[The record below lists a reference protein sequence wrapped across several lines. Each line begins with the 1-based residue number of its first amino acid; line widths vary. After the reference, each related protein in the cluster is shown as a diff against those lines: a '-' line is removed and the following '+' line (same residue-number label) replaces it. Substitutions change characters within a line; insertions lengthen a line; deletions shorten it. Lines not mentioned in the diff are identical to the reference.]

1 MSTLDYYAVL
11 GIRPGA
17 SSEEIKKAYRELVFR
32 YHPDR
37 NPGDQEAETK
47 IREINAAYEVLS
59 DIEARQTYER
69 LRFGAEPRE
78 AQPDP
83 ASILEAMEAKLFD
96 EGRKEIFAAL
106 MKDLPRVRVE
116 LGVVREWTVVAQ
128 GYDAFKEAIVAK
140 RAAAVMS
147 ELVTADM
154 EGRKNRILD
163 VAFRMMMSGGVVRGA
178 DEEQGNRVR
187 ARLQNAFHEG
197 RVKGYIAALELLYE
211 RR

>member
-1 MSTLDYYAVL
+1 MATLDYYAVL
-11 GIRPGA
+11 GVRPGA
-17 SSEEIKKAYRELVFR
+17 SSEEIKKAYRELVFK

-78 AQPDP
+78 APPDP
-83 ASILEAMEAKLFD
+83 ATILEAMEAKLFD

-106 MKDLPRVRVE
+106 MKDLPRVREE
-116 LGVVREWTVVAQ
+116 LGIVREWTVGAQ
-128 GYDAFKEAIVAK
+128 GYDAFRETIVAK
-140 RAAAVMS
+140 RGGAVMN
-147 ELVTADM
+147 EFVTADM
-154 EGRKNRILD
+154 ESRKQRILD
-163 VAFRMMMSGGVVRGA
+163 VAFRMMVSGGVVREA

-197 RVKGYIAALELLYE
+197 RVKGYVAALELLYE